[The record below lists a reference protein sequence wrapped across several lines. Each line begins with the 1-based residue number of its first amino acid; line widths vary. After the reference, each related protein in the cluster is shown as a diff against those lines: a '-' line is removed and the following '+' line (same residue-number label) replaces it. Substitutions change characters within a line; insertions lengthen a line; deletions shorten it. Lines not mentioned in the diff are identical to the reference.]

1 MLLNQNF
8 AEEMAKTVPSGRAIP
23 FDFTSPPARR
33 EKMTRLPREI
43 DANLPPLGKFFP

>member
-1 MLLNQNF
+1 MLLNQTF
-8 AEEMAKTVPSGRAIP
+8 AEEITKTVPSVRAIP

-43 DANLPPLGKFFP
+43 DANLPPSAKFFP